1 MSMEIDLNKLT
12 ELTQWLTPIS
22 DMAVLMDV
30 PESFSREYLNNPD
43 TEAYAVYRH
52 TRAEV
57 ALRYRKADIELAQA
71 SSPTAAEAVRLHLKR
86 MDE

>member
-1 MSMEIDLNKLT
+1 MEIDLKRLE
-12 ELTQWLTPIS
+12 ELTGWLTPIS

-30 PESFSREYLNNPD
+30 PESFLREYLNNPD
-43 TEAYAVYRH
+43 TEACTVYRR

-71 SSPTAAEAVRLHLKR
+71 SSPTAAEAVRMHLNR
-86 MDE
+86 MND